1 MKKIS
6 VLMCT
11 WLGSGLLAAMPVQAI
26 EYNFIDLGSSG
37 ESGSSASAVNDAGQ
51 VAGTSFYSDATLW
64 SSRVRTQL
72 PGYRVAGR
80 SYAIGINNPGQIVG
94 TAEIDSE
101 GEVISHAT
109 LWNRG
114 QPPVDLGS
122 LGGSYSAAVDI
133 NDSGQIA
140 GTSLTPGDTG
150 RHAVLWSGG
159 VMTDLGSGTGRA
171 SWGNAINGA
180 GQVAVAIV
188 WGEGLDYR
196 ESAAV
201 WNGAGAPT
209 LLAGAA
215 GGSSVANDINDQ
227 GQVAGTAF
235 GTGATST
242 HAVVWNAGV
251 LTDLGVL
258 DPSLPGNFSEAYAI
272 NELGQVVGRSFSD
285 SEQHYRAT
293 LWESGSVIDL
303 TSFLDPTLVQAGW
316 RLTEAFDINENG
328 EIVGT
333 ALNLDNGQEHA
344 FLLSPVPEPAGVAL
358 LLAGLGLVGGVAH
371 RKRRAGAEA

>member
-1 MKKIS
+1 MKRIL
-6 VLMCT
+6 VLVCA

-26 EYNFIDLGSSG
+26 EYNFIDLSSSG
-37 ESGSSASAVNDAGQ
+37 ESGSSGRAVNDAGQ
-51 VAGTSFYSDATLW
+51 VAGISFYSDATLW
-64 SSRVRTQL
+64 SSRVRTPL
-72 PGYRVAGR
+72 PGYRAAGR
-80 SYAIGINNPGQIVG
+80 SYAIGINNFGQVVG

-122 LGGSYSAAVDI
+122 LGGSYSVAVDI
-133 NDSGQIA
+133 NDNGQIA
-140 GTSLTPGDTG
+140 GTALTPGDTG
-150 RHAVLWSGG
+150 RHAVLWNGG
-159 VMTDLGSGTGRA
+159 VMTDLGTGTGRI

-180 GQVAVAIV
+180 GQVAGAIA

-209 LLAGAA
+209 LLAGPA
-215 GGSSVANDINDQ
+215 GGTSVANDINDR
-227 GQVAGTAF
+227 GQVAGAA
-235 GTGATST
+235 GA
-242 HAVVWNAGV
+242 HAAVWNAGV

-258 DPSLPGNFSEAYAI
+258 DPSLPENFSEAYAI
-272 NELGQVVGRSFSD
+272 NELGQVVGRSFSN
-285 SEQHYRAT
+285 SEHNYRAT
-293 LWESGSVIDL
+293 LWENGSVIDL
-303 TSFLDPTLVQAGW
+303 NSFLDPSVVQAGW

-333 ALNLDNGQEHA
+333 ALNFNSGAEHA
-344 FLLSPVPEPAGVAL
+344 FLLSPVPEPTSVAL
-358 LLAGLGLVGGVAH
+358 LLAGLALVGGVAQ
-371 RKRRAGAEA
+371 RQRRAGAAV